1 MEMTAIEKEESYKAF
16 LKALDRQ
23 EVFEPFHRLWLAMSG
38 MSVQE
43 QAGMSEAIEI
53 KVNNEYRNQVKDAC
67 CQGSCGVRASTES
80 QGSADSCVDGCS
92 SVEAGDRDAS

>member
-1 MEMTAIEKEESYKAF
+1 MQMSAVEKEGSYQAF

-23 EVFEPFHRLWLAMSG
+23 EVFEPFSRLWFAMNG

-43 QAGMSEAIEI
+43 QVGMLEAIEI
-53 KVNNEYRNQVKDAC
+53 KVSNEYRNQVKDTC

-80 QGSADSCVDGCS
+80 QGSADSCVDGCAS
-92 SVEAGDRDAS
+92 IEAGDRDAS